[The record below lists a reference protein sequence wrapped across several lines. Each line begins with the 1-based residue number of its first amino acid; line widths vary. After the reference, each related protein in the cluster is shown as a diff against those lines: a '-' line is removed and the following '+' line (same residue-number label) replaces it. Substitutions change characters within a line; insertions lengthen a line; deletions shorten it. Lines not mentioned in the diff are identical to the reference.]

1 MKKLLFL
8 LFLPVMTFGQVAVAD
23 FIHLEKGADND
34 YHTLE
39 QIWEPFHLQEIKE
52 GKKVGWAVWKF
63 DKTPEMDKAPDY
75 LVFNFFKDENQ
86 LKSYQDNFDWE
97 MARKKIESLN
107 KRKFSKATLRNI
119 FNKKIKNEV
128 RQYTI
133 KLIDQTVRAGGEVKI
148 GDKLSFGAMKQLND
162 DYENY
167 ELNVFMPMWEKQ
179 LLKGKIK
186 QWSFTKVIN
195 KNEVALDK
203 THMTFIINNNANP
216 NDVEFISS
224 NKWLNDKIIEHGL
237 NSREFVSAEATLI
250 YTSY

>member
-1 MKKLLFL
+1 MKKIIILI
-8 LFLPVMTFGQVAVAD
+8 FLPILSWGQIAVAD
-23 FIHLEKGADND
+23 FVHLEDGADKD

-39 QIWEPFHLQEIKE
+39 QIWKPFHLQEISE

-63 DKTPEMDKAPDY
+63 DKTPEMDKAPNY

-86 LKSYQDNFDWE
+86 AKLYADNFEWE
-97 MARKKIESLN
+97 AARKKIESLN
-107 KRKFSKATLRNI
+107 KGKFSRTTLRNI

-133 KLIDQTVRAGGEVKI
+133 KLIKQTVLAGGKIKI

-162 DYENY
+162 DYEDY

-186 QWSFTKVIN
+186 QWTFTEVIA
-195 KNEVALDK
+195 KNDVALDK
-203 THMTFIINNNANP
+203 THMTFIINNDANP
-216 NDVEFISS
+216 NDVQFISS
-224 NKWLNDKIIEHGL
+224 NKWANDKIIEHGL
-237 NSREFVSAEATLI
+237 KSRDFVSAEATLI
-250 YTSY
+250 YTSN

>member
-1 MKKLLFL
+1 M
-8 LFLPVMTFGQVAVAD
+8 
-23 FIHLEKGADND
+23 
-34 YHTLE
+34 
-39 QIWEPFHLQEIKE
+39 
-52 GKKVGWAVWKF
+52 KF

-86 LKSYQDNFDWE
+86 AKSYQDNFDWE

-133 KLIDQTVRAGGEVKI
+133 KLIDQTVLAGGEVKI
-148 GDKLSFGAMKQLND
+148 GDKLSIGAMKQLND

-203 THMTFIINNNANP
+203 THMTFIINNNVNP
-216 NDVEFISS
+216 NDSEFNSS
-224 NKWLNDKIIEHGL
+224 NKLLNYKIIEAGL

-250 YTSY
+250 YRHTSN